1 MSEYV
6 RKNDVFINCPFDVQ
20 YKKLFYALIF
30 TIQDCGLSPR
40 CSLEIEDSAQVRI
53 DKIADIISQC
63 QYGVHDISRTELDK
77 KNKLPRFNMPLELG
91 LFLGNIKFG
100 GKTHQSKNCL
110 IMDKKEYRYQKF
122 CSDISGQDIKIHNNN
137 EKDLIGKVRNW
148 LRSCQFI
155 KNRRVPSGSV
165 IFDRYILFL
174 KDLPTIC
181 DGLQLQVE
189 ELTFIDFTVV
199 ISQWL
204 KKNNIQPAPQ

>member
-1 MSEYV
+1 LT
-6 RKNDVFINCPFDVQ
+6 PF
-20 YKKLFYALIF
+20 L
-30 TIQDCGLSPR
+30 
-40 CSLEIEDSAQVRI
+40 
-53 DKIADIISQC
+53 
-63 QYGVHDISRTELDK
+63 H
-77 KNKLPRFNMPLELG
+77 
-91 LFLGNIKFG
+91 
-100 GKTHQSKNCL
+100 
-110 IMDKKEYRYQKF
+110 
-122 CSDISGQDIKIHNNN
+122 DISGQDIKIHNNN
-137 EKDLIGKVRNW
+137 EKDLFGKVRNW